1 MSNMAAIDSNERVKR
16 VATLRALIQPIE
28 NLAARGGVQLDVV
41 IKAGLGPRGCDR
53 LGMSAILDG
62 AQIDIDETDT
72 TTAQFAAGYAEYLER
87 WAERLIEVAQ
97 ALRDE
102 FPATT

>member
-1 MSNMAAIDSNERVKR
+1 MAEVDSNSRVKR
-16 VATLRALIQPIE
+16 VASLRELIQPVE
-28 NLAARGGVQLDVV
+28 DLAAGGGVQLDVV

-72 TTAQFAAGYAEYLER
+72 TTAQFAEGYATYLEL
-87 WAERLIEVAQ
+87 WSARLLEVAQ

>member
-1 MSNMAAIDSNERVKR
+1 MAAIDSNERVKR
-16 VATLRALIQPIE
+16 VSSLRELIQPVE
-28 NLAARGGVQLDVV
+28 DLAAGGGIQFDTV

-53 LGMSAILDG
+53 LAMSAILDG
-62 AQIDIDETDT
+62 AQIDITDPNP
-72 TTAQFAAGYAEYLER
+72 TTAQFAAGYAEYLEL
-87 WAERLIEVAQ
+87 WSGRLLEVAQ